1 LIHTALDSNQG
12 TEIECSLKYTPHHIN
27 NAWEKF
33 VFFSSQ
39 CFLIPQIHTRN
50 IINNKIR
57 VNTSQRRI
65 THSEATMEKI
75 RVSDG
80 KTCHSVKPL
89 HDGSSNSRGDKVGSP
104 FRPTWNVLMSIYMAP
119 EPSNVPTGYSCQDHL
134 WSGPS
139 QASLLAVSQTV
150 LHVNENDETT
160 RKQRRLRL
168 PFAIHVLKTTPL
180 WNWAP
185 NRPFVHPPDDG
196 LCGNGLLTRP
206 LSIHQMMASVEM
218 GS

>member
-1 LIHTALDSNQG
+1 VLT
-12 TEIECSLKYTPHHIN
+12 
-27 NAWEKF
+27 
-33 VFFSSQ
+33 
-39 CFLIPQIHTRN
+39 PQIPTRN

-89 HDGSSNSRGDKVGSP
+89 HDGSSNSPGDKVGSP
-104 FRPTWNVLMSIYMAP
+104 FRPTWNVLMSWQLSLATFPQATAAKIIY
-119 EPSNVPTGYSCQDHL
+119 GQGHRRLL
-134 WSGPS
+134 W
-139 QASLLAVSQTV
+139 LLFLRQWV

-168 PFAIHVLKTTPL
+168 PFAIHVLRLRLCET
-180 WNWAP
+180 
-185 NRPFVHPPDDG
+185 G
-196 LCGNGLLTRP
+196 LPTGA
-206 LSIHQMMASVEM
+206 LSIHQMIASAEM